1 MGWSWF
7 YFLTACAKQ
16 QLKLLTNCPLF
27 PITFPS
33 LFWNHCQH
41 PNVQISHFVGKVQ
54 IFRFAWQQQPCLCCS
69 LCGVSYVRC
78 GSVARRWD
86 PPIGWRWRWHSTSAV
101 ARQQSSME
109 QVREDSSG
117 GGGGDDGQKSSY
129 RDHCGYLG
137 VETTRH
143 CAPPSYTTSLCTAA
157 VSGADIGDLIV
168 VQILSITLVLFSE

>member
-1 MGWSWF
+1 MAWSWF

-41 PNVQISHFVGKVQ
+41 PNVQISHFEGKVQ

-86 PPIGWRWRWHSTSAV
+86 PPIGWRWWWHSTSAV

-109 QVREDSSG
+109 QVRGDSSG
-117 GGGGDDGQKSSY
+117 GGGGGDGQKSSY
-129 RDHCGYLG
+129 RDHCGYLACG
-137 VETTRH
+137 DNTAL
-143 CAPPSYTTSLCTAA
+143 CSSPSYTTSLSTAA
-157 VSGADIGDLIV
+157 VTGPDIGDLIV
-168 VQILSITLVLFSE
+168 

>member
-1 MGWSWF
+1 M
-7 YFLTACAKQ
+7 ACAKNSHC
-16 QLKLLTNCPLF
+16 LLF

-33 LFWNHCQH
+33 LLWNHCQY
-41 PNVQISHFVGKVQ
+41 PNVQISHFEGKVQ

-109 QVREDSSG
+109 QVRGDSSG
-117 GGGGDDGQKSSY
+117 GGGGGDGQKSSY
-129 RDHCGYLG
+129 RDHCGYLACG
-137 VETTRH
+137 DNTAL
-143 CAPPSYTTSLCTAA
+143 CSSPSYTTSLSTAA
-157 VSGADIGDLIV
+157 VSGHRRPDCSQDSFLNSCFVFRIDKLELTRCI
-168 VQILSITLVLFSE
+168 QKQT